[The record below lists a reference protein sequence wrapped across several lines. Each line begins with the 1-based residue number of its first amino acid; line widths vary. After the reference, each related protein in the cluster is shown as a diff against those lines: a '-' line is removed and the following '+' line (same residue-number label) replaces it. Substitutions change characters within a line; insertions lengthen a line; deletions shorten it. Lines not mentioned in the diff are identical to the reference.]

1 MKEIIRTGKTVEE
14 AVNLALQDLGV
25 PREMVEVEVL
35 DEGGKGFLGLIS
47 KQAIVKVILKDV
59 IKESAKNFLQQVIE
73 AMNLDVKF
81 NVEEEEGDI
90 IKFNLYGK
98 NVGILIGHRGETL
111 DSLQY
116 LVNVVASKYRKY
128 DRYRRIILDAQNYRK
143 RREETLIRLAKKLAK
158 QVIETKE
165 SVELEP
171 MSPNERRIIHM
182 ALQDH
187 PYVETYSEGEE
198 PNRRVIIALK

>member
-1 MKEIIRTGKTVEE
+1 LKELIRTGKTVEE
-14 AVNLALQDLGV
+14 AVNLALQEFGV
-25 PREMVEVEVL
+25 PREMVQVEVL

-73 AMNLDVKF
+73 AMKLDVKF
-81 NVEEEEGDI
+81 DIEEDEDT

-98 NVGILIGHRGETL
+98 NVGLLIGHRGETL

-116 LVNVVASKYRKY
+116 LVNVVASKYREY
-128 DRYRRIILDAQNYRK
+128 DRYRRIILDAENYRK

-158 QVIETKE
+158 QVMETKE

>member
-1 MKEIIRTGKTVEE
+1 LKELIRTGKTVEE
-14 AVNLALQDLGV
+14 AVNLALQEFGV

-59 IKESAKNFLQQVIE
+59 VKESARNFLQQVIE
-73 AMNLDVKF
+73 AMKLDVKF
-81 NVEEEEGDI
+81 DIEEDEDT

-98 NVGILIGHRGETL
+98 NVGLLIGHRGETL

-116 LVNVVASKYRKY
+116 LVNVVASKYREY
-128 DRYRRIILDAQNYRK
+128 DRYRRIILDAENYRK

-158 QVIETKE
+158 QVMETKE